1 MGYFTKITFP
11 IVAGTCID
19 TFSTESRCLK
29 HEAADAKFA
38 INCFVTCQYSRLSY
52 PQQDLLTSVGV
63 FIFSILR
70 STKYFRRR
78 NITQYNTN
86 NIGPMLEEFLM
97 LRQYYFSFFF
107 GFCTSVSKPKRSSGN
122 WDWVCYKGYSQF
134 EISRIFGWHLKHLIS
149 LKLTID
155 NKK

>member
-1 MGYFTKITFP
+1 MSG
-11 IVAGTCID
+11 
-19 TFSTESRCLK
+19 K

-52 PQQDLLTSVGV
+52 PQQDLLTSVSV

-97 LRQYYFSFFF
+97 LLQYYFSFFF

-122 WDWVCYKGYSQF
+122 RDWVCYKGYSQF

-149 LKLTID
+149 LRLTIY
-155 NKK
+155 NKNKVDTTNRCEVFKYYICQ

>member
-1 MGYFTKITFP
+1 MSG
-11 IVAGTCID
+11 
-19 TFSTESRCLK
+19 K

-97 LRQYYFSFFF
+97 LLQYYFLSFLDFAHLSPNPKDPLGTEI
-107 GFCTSVSKPKRSSGN
+107 GFVTKDILNLRSH
-122 WDWVCYKGYSQF
+122 GY
-134 EISRIFGWHLKHLIS
+134 LDD
-149 LKLTID
+149 T
-155 NKK
+155 

>member
-1 MGYFTKITFP
+1 MSG
-11 IVAGTCID
+11 
-19 TFSTESRCLK
+19 K

-52 PQQDLLTSVGV
+52 PQQDLLMSVSVGV

-97 LRQYYFSFFF
+97 LLQYYLSIFF
-107 GFCTSVSKPKRSSGN
+107 GFCKPVSKPKRPSTGN
-122 WDWVCYKGYSQF
+122 WVWVCYKGYSQF

-155 NKK
+155 NKKKYFC

>member
-1 MGYFTKITFP
+1 MSG
-11 IVAGTCID
+11 
-19 TFSTESRCLK
+19 K
-29 HEAADAKFA
+29 HEEADAKFA

-52 PQQDLLTSVGV
+52 PQQDLLMSVSVGV

-97 LRQYYFSFFF
+97 LLQY
-107 GFCTSVSKPKRSSGN
+107 
-122 WDWVCYKGYSQF
+122 
-134 EISRIFGWHLKHLIS
+134 
-149 LKLTID
+149 
-155 NKK
+155 

>member
-11 IVAGTCID
+11 IVAETCID
-19 TFSTESRCLK
+19 TSSTESRCLVNNK
-29 HEAADAKFA
+29 HEAVDAKFA

-78 NITQYNTN
+78 NITLYNTN

-97 LRQYYFSFFF
+97 LLQYYFSFFF

-122 WDWVCYKGYSQF
+122 
-134 EISRIFGWHLKHLIS
+134 
-149 LKLTID
+149 
-155 NKK
+155 

>member
-1 MGYFTKITFP
+1 MSG
-11 IVAGTCID
+11 
-19 TFSTESRCLK
+19 K
-29 HEAADAKFA
+29 HEEADAKFA

-52 PQQDLLTSVGV
+52 PQQDLLMSVSVGV

-97 LRQYYFSFFF
+97 LLQYFFSLFAHLSPNPKDPLGTES
-107 GFCTSVSKPKRSSGN
+107 GFVTKGILNLRSH
-122 WDWVCYKGYSQF
+122 GY
-134 EISRIFGWHLKHLIS
+134 LDD
-149 LKLTID
+149 T
-155 NKK
+155 